1 MVPLKYEKLLSAGVC
16 KMCLPSQCLGVFT
29 HHQYMFWCT
38 SLFFATISR
47 GYPLISHLRDM
58 EYIA

>member
-29 HHQYMFWCT
+29 HPQYMFWCT
-38 SLFFATISR
+38 SLFPATISR
-47 GYPLISHLRDM
+47 GIL
-58 EYIA
+58 